1 MEEQLWIHRDSL
13 AEAANSEH
21 TDIKD
26 IGLMHVH
33 QPCFQSVKEVSPS
46 YELFGIMGK
55 KRTGGEKNG
64 TVATG

>member
-26 IGLMHVH
+26 IGLMHKH
-33 QPCFQSVKEVSPS
+33 QPNIFIVFYIIPDFSLLSAMS
-46 YELFGIMGK
+46 LFSGFAG
-55 KRTGGEKNG
+55 
-64 TVATG
+64 

>member
-1 MEEQLWIHRDSL
+1 MKRAPGTFLSALGSNPPRFSRQIKETSAWMSL
-13 AEAANSEH
+13 LF
-21 TDIKD
+21 
-26 IGLMHVH
+26 G
-33 QPCFQSVKEVSPS
+33 QSVKEVSPS